1 MSNDNFKLNFISILF
16 YYYDKE
22 INKRNKYIIVN
33 RNNVQINKNEKIIKY
48 FKSNNRIGNICIFCN
63 FFII

>member
-22 INKRNKYIIVN
+22 INKKNKYIIVN

-48 FKSNNRIGNICIFCN
+48 FKSNNRIGICIFCN

>member
-16 YYYDKE
+16 YYYDKK
-22 INKRNKYIIVN
+22 INKRSKYIIVN

-48 FKSNNRIGNICIFCN
+48 FKSNNRIDICIFCN

>member
-22 INKRNKYIIVN
+22 INKRSKYIIVN

-48 FKSNNRIGNICIFCN
+48 FKSNNRIDICIFYN